1 MKRLEVAIEAAK
13 LAGAVIVS
21 SNCADLNIQE
31 KDSSRSSIVTVADLR
46 SQQEVMRIIRRA
58 FPHDLIV
65 GEEGIDGTGPSA
77 SRWYVDPLDGT
88 TNFAHQ
94 LPFYCV
100 SIAYCDADG
109 VAAGVVYDPMR
120 REMFT
125 AVRNGGARLNDSPI
139 TVSPNR
145 QLRSSLLATQVQ
157 SDDAKALDRYT
168 WRLRKF
174 LGMARAV
181 RSLGAPAL
189 ALAYVACG
197 RLDSFFEADMSPWDT
212 AAGTLLVEEA
222 GGRVTTFGAATRPI
236 DQKADILASN
246 ARLHDDIVAV
256 LIQPFGP
263 TDGDVEFPHSRR

>member
-13 LAGAVIVS
+13 IAGAVIGS
-21 SNCADLNIQE
+21 SNSTDLSIRE

-46 SQQEVMRIIRRA
+46 SQQEVIRTIRRA

-65 GEEGIDGTGPSA
+65 GEEGVDGNGPSP

-88 TNFAHQ
+88 TNFAHR
-94 LPFYCV
+94 LPFYCI

-109 VAAGVVYDPMR
+109 VAAAVVYDPTR

-139 TVSPNR
+139 TVSPNT
-145 QLRSSLLATQVQ
+145 QLRSSLLATQIQ
-157 SDDAKALDRYT
+157 SDDEKALDRYAC
-168 WRLRKF
+168 RLRRF

-197 RLDSFFEADMSPWDT
+197 RLDAFFEADMSPWDT
-212 AAGTLLVEEA
+212 AAGALLVEEA
-222 GGRVTTFGAATRPI
+222 GGRVTTFSAAARPI

-246 ARLHDDIVAV
+246 TLLHHDILAI
-256 LIQPFGP
+256 LIQPSDP
-263 TDGDVEFPHSRR
+263 TSGKTAAMPA